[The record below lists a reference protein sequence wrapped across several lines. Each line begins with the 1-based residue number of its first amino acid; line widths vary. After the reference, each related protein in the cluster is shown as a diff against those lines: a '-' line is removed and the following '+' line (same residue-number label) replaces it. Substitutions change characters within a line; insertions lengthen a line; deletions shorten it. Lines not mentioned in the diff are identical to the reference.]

1 MADDSDNRSSR
12 QDTEGSS
19 QRSSNQG
26 TPISFDVEGDMLA
39 IANRPMMNAHRKPPD
54 PSQFQKTTLS

>member
-19 QRSSNQG
+19 QGSSKG
-26 TPISFDVEGDMLA
+26 TPISFDVEGDGPA
-39 IANRPMMNAHRKPPD
+39 IVNRPMTNAHRKPPD
-54 PSQFQKTTLS
+54 PSQF

>member
-12 QDTEGSS
+12 QDTEGSGQETS
-19 QRSSNQG
+19 DQG
-26 TPISFDVEGDMLA
+26 TPISFDVEGDVPA

-54 PSQFQKTTLS
+54 LSQL

>member
-19 QRSSNQG
+19 QGSSNQG
-26 TPISFDVEGDMLA
+26 TPISFDVEGDVPA

-54 PSQFQKTTLS
+54 LSQFLKTTLS

>member
-19 QRSSNQG
+19 QKTSDQG
-26 TPISFDVEGDMLA
+26 TVISFDVEGDVPA
-39 IANRPMMNAHRKPPD
+39 IANRPMMNAHRKPSD
-54 PSQFQKTTLS
+54 LSQFCKTTLS